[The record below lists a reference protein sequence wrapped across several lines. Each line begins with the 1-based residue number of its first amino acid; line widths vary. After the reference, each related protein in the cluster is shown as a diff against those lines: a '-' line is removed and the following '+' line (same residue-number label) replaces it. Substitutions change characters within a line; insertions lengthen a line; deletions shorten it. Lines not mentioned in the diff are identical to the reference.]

1 MSYKKS
7 ARTRAD
13 IIRAAERLFIERGYY
28 ATGIK
33 DIAAEAGIVH
43 TSVYYYFKNK
53 EAIARAV
60 FDVFAGQIEEEV
72 RRVHE
77 ERRDLLFKSVFG
89 YVLIFKH
96 LALNPA
102 TKAVYYDLV
111 DYADYDEAN
120 IQRLERTVFK
130 DLRAFFEANGRR
142 MSDSELVAFMLTS
155 DAFAKALFKGMGNGI
170 LRMTMEEAIDYFCRR
185 MLVSDGL
192 VTEEAYRRTFDE
204 ALRLSAA
211 VTIDGLPSE
220 D

>member
-1 MSYKKS
+1 VSYKKS

>member
-43 TSVYYYFKNK
+43 TSIYYYFKNK

-77 ERRDLLFKSVFG
+77 ERRDLLFKTVFG